1 MLRRFVEEGAPPV
14 ALGLGSMTGVEAA
27 ETGRIVSET
36 AKALRQ
42 TGLRGVL
49 LSENADI
56 DNALP
61 DNVVRVPGEV
71 PYDWLFPRL
80 AAAVHH
86 GGAGTVA
93 TALRAG
99 VPSVVVPVLPDQA
112 FWAHRLY
119 SLGAAPPPIPQKKL
133 TAQGLSRAILRAAT
147 DPQMRLRCEALG
159 TRIAAENGVVRAVEA
174 FERHAGHTP

>member
-1 MLRRFVEEGAPPV
+1 
-14 ALGLGSMTGVEAA
+14 MTGVEAA
-27 ETGRIVSET
+27 ETDRIVSET
-36 AKALRQ
+36 AEALRR

-49 LSENADI
+49 LSENPDI

-61 DNVVRVPGEV
+61 ENVVRVPGEV
-71 PYDWLFPRL
+71 PYDWLFPRV
-80 AAAVHH
+80 ASAVHH

-119 SLGAAPPPIPQKKL
+119 SLGAAPSPIPQNKL
-133 TAQGLSRAILRAAT
+133 TAHNLSAAILQAAT
-147 DPQMRLRCEALG
+147 DPDIRRRREALG
-159 TRIAAENGVVRAVEA
+159 TRIAAENGVERAVEA